1 MRPVARTLLTFGV
14 ITVAHPHRL
23 TLQPR
28 PGNFSLTMPMAK
40 VETAL
45 EEQVIDFPQ

>member
-1 MRPVARTLLTFGV
+1 MHPVARTLLTFGV
-14 ITVAHPHRL
+14 ITAAHPHRL
-23 TLQPR
+23 TPQPR
-28 PGNFSLTMPMAK
+28 PGNFSLTMSMAK